1 MAISIEQICKEIKA
15 DFKERRITQQF
26 AADQLHTSKQTIAN
40 QLSGK
45 KKFSANMARKF
56 SDAFGYS
63 LEWLLYGEGY
73 IYKDGM
79 GAGGVNADGLP
90 YYYLSN
96 VAALLNEG
104 KKLRLAE
111 KLIDILND
119 KVAIS
124 AFRAI
129 LHDNYQEYEDLS
141 AILESRYAY
150 NIPQAVAR
158 DPRATQAL
166 RYTRQYFTDVE
177 TKSAKELVIIEQ
189 KAALGQIIDV
199 DAELQRFRRRLLL
212 IKDSYKDK
220 AFEEHPDLNPATYVT
235 DEETNE
241 IQELVPE
248 KYRDKKET
256 E

>member
-1 MAISIEQICKEIKA
+1 MALTIEEICKEIKA
-15 DFKERRITQQF
+15 DFKNRRITQQF
-26 AADQLHTSKQTIAN
+26 AADQIKTTKQNIAN

-63 LEWLLYGEGY
+63 LEWLLYGEGFM
-73 IYKDGM
+73 YKDGM

-104 KKLRLAE
+104 KKLRMAE
-111 KLIDILND
+111 RLIDIQND

-129 LHDNYQEYEDLS
+129 LYGNYEEYEDLCS
-141 AILESRYAY
+141 ILESRYSY
-150 NIPQAVAR
+150 NIPQSVAN
-158 DPRATQAL
+158 DPKTTQAL
-166 RYTRQYFTDVE
+166 RYARQYFTDVE
-177 TKSAKELVIIEQ
+177 TKAAKELVIIEQ
-189 KAALGQIIDV
+189 KAALGEIIDV
-199 DAELQRFRRRLLL
+199 DAEMKRFRRRLLL
-212 IKDSYKDK
+212 IKDSYRNK
-220 AFEEHPDLNPATYVT
+220 AFEKNPNLNPAAYITNAET
-235 DEETNE
+235 DE

-248 KYRDKKET
+248 KYRDKPTQE
-256 E
+256 